1 MCESLLF
8 LRHAQPRQGAH
19 AFSLQSA
26 SVAAVVITDV
36 LSHIKACLFLSCHA
50 QPGEVLTRALKRIS
64 GSNAQQTKA
73 MGKRERLRLQQQ
85 QQEQQAAQ
93 DQTKKPKWQQGRE

>member
-73 MGKRERLRLQQQ
+73 MGKRERLRLQQH
-85 QQEQQAAQ
+85 QQAA
-93 DQTKKPKWQQGRE
+93 TGRARSNKDAKLAAR

>member
-1 MCESLLF
+1 
-8 LRHAQPRQGAH
+8 
-19 AFSLQSA
+19 
-26 SVAAVVITDV
+26 V
-36 LSHIKACLFLSCHA
+36 

-85 QQEQQAAQ
+85 EQQAAQ
-93 DQTKKPKWQQGRE
+93 DQAKKPKWQQGGDEEGAGLANWVEGLC